1 MGMWIFREPDTRFFT
16 AEQLAQVAA
25 LFEGI
30 LPAGADHPGA
40 SDVDAAEYLNRLL
53 AMDASTYYEIPAW
66 QKLYAEALPALEA
79 ASTSLFGTGLAALKA
94 EQMRALL
101 EQLSQGTLPGMP
113 ADMDSKKL
121 FATLRSHCIEGCF
134 ADPRWG
140 GNANKVMWRWF
151 GYLEPAHDFSRS

>member
-1 MGMWIFREPDTRFFT
+1 MAMWIFREPDTRFFM

-79 ASTSLFGTGLAALKA
+79 ASVSQRDARAVGAIVAGDTNRNAGRNGFQEALRNPA
-94 EQMRALL
+94 VAL
-101 EQLSQGTLPGMP
+101 
-113 ADMDSKKL
+113 
-121 FATLRSHCIEGCF
+121 H
-134 ADPRWG
+134 
-140 GNANKVMWRWF
+140 
-151 GYLEPAHDFSRS
+151 